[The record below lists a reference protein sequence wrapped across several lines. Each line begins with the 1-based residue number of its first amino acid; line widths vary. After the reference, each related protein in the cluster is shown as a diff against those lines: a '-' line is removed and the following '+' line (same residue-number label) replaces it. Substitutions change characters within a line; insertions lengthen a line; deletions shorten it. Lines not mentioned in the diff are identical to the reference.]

1 MALERLEKGLR
12 NTFPDGDRTQKQQKN
27 DKVVGAKFCPYR
39 DQERKNEEMT
49 RW

>member
-27 DKVVGAKFCPYR
+27 DKVVGATFVPTATKR
-39 DQERKNEEMT
+39 EKT
-49 RW
+49 KK